1 MTPIRT
7 AGFVWDDTHRG
18 TEAQVAGHNG
28 VAVPETHAVATEKR
42 RDLQGVR
49 ALAVLL
55 VALNHAKVPFLPGGY
70 VGVDVFFVLSGYFIT
85 GLLLRE
91 GFAGGRISIP
101 KFNARRARR
110 ILPAASLTLA
120 LTSIAVFVVYDLLRA
135 DFLQTKSTLL
145 DSLAASLFY
154 ANIHFASNATNYFAQ
169 ASSAMPSPVQHF
181 WSLSVEEQFYLVW
194 PSLLAVTFLI
204 GRRVRRLD
212 HAHTARAVG
221 MLITVIC
228 TASLLW
234 SIHDTS
240 TDPQAAYFSTF

>member
-110 ILPAASLTLA
+110 ILPAATLTLV
-120 LTSIAVFVVYDLLRA
+120 LTSVAVFVVYDLLRA
-135 DFLQTKSTLL
+135 DLLQTKSTLL
-145 DSLAASLFY
+145 DSLAASLFF
-154 ANIHFASNATNYFAQ
+154 ANIHFASSATNYFGQGMA
-169 ASSAMPSPVQHF
+169 SPVQHF
-181 WSLSVEEQFYLVW
+181 WSLSVEEQFYFVW
-194 PSLLAVTFLI
+194 PSLLAIIFLI
-204 GRRVRRLD
+204 CGRRRHGFDRVR
-212 HAHTARAVG
+212 ATRAVG
-221 MLITVIC
+221 
-228 TASLLW
+228 A
-234 SIHDTS
+234 
-240 TDPQAAYFSTF
+240 